1 MRLICPKCNAQYEV
15 DAAVIPEDGRDV
27 QCSNCGHTW
36 YQLPS
41 GPRETG
47 EEAPDNAEGDAPEA
61 AEPETPPTVS
71 PAPSAPPAPGP
82 PPAPAAP
89 TEAAAGPRQD
99 AAPSPRAQ
107 EEPGA
112 EDDLG
117 AQEDLD
123 ADEETGAEASEPAA
137 QRRALDA
144 EVLDILREEA
154 AREKAARRKEVAAET
169 FSAQPDLGLD
179 TAGGVAP
186 GPRAPRRD
194 ERAEAAAPEA
204 ARPGP
209 AREESRPAR
218 EVLPDIEAISSTLS
232 ASSDRKAA
240 ATPTT
245 EASEADGRRGFRRG
259 FLLVVAISAIGLA
272 AYLLAPQIAGL
283 HPQLATAMDAYVA
296 LIDGWRDWLN
306 SVLPDAMKP
315 TTTP

>member
-47 EEAPDNAEGDAPEA
+47 EEAPDNAEDDAPEA

-186 GPRAPRRD
+186 GPRARRAAPPARFCRISRRSVRRSVPVPTGRRPRRRRQR
-194 ERAEAAAPEA
+194 RARPTGAVASAAA
-204 ARPGP
+204 
-209 AREESRPAR
+209 SC
-218 EVLPDIEAISSTLS
+218 LS
-232 ASSDRKAA
+232 WR
-240 ATPTT
+240 
-245 EASEADGRRGFRRG
+245 FRR
-259 FLLVVAISAIGLA
+259 SGL
-272 AYLLAPQIAGL
+272 PPIC
-283 HPQLATAMDAYVA
+283 
-296 LIDGWRDWLN
+296 WRRR
-306 SVLPDAMKP
+306 LPGCTRNLP
-315 TTTP
+315 RRWTPMSP